1 MATNPILAALAG
13 VNTNALETP
22 YGLGLQGLAVAAP
35 KMFNP
40 YASTGQSLGV
50 ALGTGLTSALLAY
63 QARKQA
69 DEENM
74 AMQPLILQ
82 ALSAKNPEDVLKVT
96 SAPGGGKLRDFA
108 VQTYLSKLEKQQAQ
122 EAAAE
127 ERKADLA
134 KALLGSPYLNR
145 QEALTLAGISPEVT
159 PLPTTELG
167 ATAATK
173 LETPQVSSP
182 TERPIINYVSPEE
195 RANLSPYELK
205 QREAEVSDQKY
216 RAEQWDKAEERK
228 STKTKSDE
236 EFKAAQQEKTDTKII
251 NLRKDIDSDPI
262 TKAYIESK
270 TAFKAARQLAERD
283 SIPAT
288 IALKKIAERV
298 FNPGNQ
304 VTMQELGSY
313 NSIMPIFEKYPQLL
327 SSQLTGKSNL
337 SPEAR
342 QELVAAAEIFIDS
355 LGKSYNEKAKNQFD
369 YAASKGWTSN
379 LKDIAPVDLH
389 VSRSE
394 AIKGIQAIQQRLER
408 NKELIASG
416 KPGMSAATKSA
427 IEAEYASLK
436 GQL

>member
-1 MATNPILAALAG
+1 MAPNPILAALSG

-22 YGLGLQGLAVAAP
+22 YGMALQGLAVAAP
-35 KMFNP
+35 KLYNP

-50 ALGTGLTSALLAY
+50 TLGTGLVSALLAY
-63 QARKQA
+63 QAKRQA
-69 DEENM
+69 DDENM

-96 SAPGGGKLRDFA
+96 SAPGGSKLRDFA
-108 VQTYLSKLEKQQAQ
+108 LQTYLSKIEKQQAQ
-122 EAAAE
+122 ESAAE

-134 KALLGSPYLNR
+134 KALLGSPYLNK
-145 QEALTLAGISPEVT
+145 QEALSIAGITPSVT

-167 ATAATK
+167 TTAATK
-173 LETPQVSSP
+173 LEALQPSFP
-182 TERPIINYVSPEE
+182 TERPTIDYDSPAE
-195 RANLSPYELK
+195 RTNLSPYELK
-205 QREAEVSDQKY
+205 QRESEVSDQKY

-228 STKTKSDE
+228 AAKTQSDK
-236 EFKAAQQEKTDTKII
+236 EFKAGQGEKRDTKII
-251 NLRKDIDSDPI
+251 TLRKDIDSDPI
-262 TKAYIESK
+262 TKAYIESR

-355 LGKSYNEKAKNQFD
+355 LGKSYNDKVNNQFD
-369 YAASKGWTSN
+369 FANRQGFTSN
-379 LKDIAPVDLH
+379 IKDIAPVDLH
-389 VSRSE
+389 VPRSE
-394 AIKGIQAIQQRLER
+394 AIKGVQAIQQRLEK
-408 NKELIASG
+408 NKELTASG
-416 KPGMSAATKSA
+416 KPGMSATTKSA
-427 IEAEYASLK
+427 IEAEYARLK

>member
-74 AMQPLILQ
+74 AIQPLILQ

-96 SAPGGGKLRDFA
+96 SAPGGEKLRDFA
-108 VQTYLSKLEKQQAQ
+108 LQTYLSKLEKQQAK
-122 EAAAE
+122 ETAAE
-127 ERKADLA
+127 ERKSDLA
-134 KALLGSPYLNR
+134 KALLGSPYLNK

-195 RANLSPYELK
+195 RASLSPYELK

-228 STKTKSDE
+228 SAKTKSDE
-236 EFKAAQQEKTDTKII
+236 EFKAGQQEKTDTKII

-394 AIKGIQAIQQRLER
+394 AIKGVQAIQQRLER
-408 NKELIASG
+408 NKELTASG

-427 IEAEYASLK
+427 IEAEYARLK

>member
-96 SAPGGGKLRDFA
+96 SAPGGSKLRDFA
-108 VQTYLSKLEKQQAQ
+108 LQTYLSKLEKQQAQ
-122 EAAAE
+122 ETATE

-145 QEALTLAGISPEVT
+145 QEALSLAGISPEVT

-173 LETPQVSSP
+173 LEALQPSSP
-182 TERPIINYVSPEE
+182 TERPTINYVSPTE
-195 RANLSPYELK
+195 RTNLSPYELK

-228 STKTKSDE
+228 AAKTKSDE
-236 EFKAAQQEKTDTKII
+236 EFKAGQGEKRDTKII
-251 NLRKDIDSDPI
+251 TLRKDIDSDPI

-270 TAFKAARQLAERD
+270 AALKSARSLAQRD
-283 SIPAT
+283 SKVST
-288 IALKKIAERV
+288 IALKKIAERG

-304 VTMQELGSY
+304 VTMQELAAYQSV
-313 NSIMPIFEKYPQLL
+313 MPILDKYKTWITSTTTG
-327 SSQLTGKSNL
+327 SSDLT
-337 SPEAR
+337 PEAR
-342 QELVAAAEIFIDS
+342 QELVDAVNIVVDN
-355 LGKSYNEKAKNQFD
+355 LGSAYNEKTKNQFD
-369 YAASKGWTSN
+369 YANRQGFTSN
-379 LKDIAPVDLH
+379 IKDIAPVDLH
-389 VSRSE
+389 VPRSE
-394 AIKGIQAIQQRLER
+394 AIKGIQAIQQRLEK
-408 NKELIASG
+408 NKEFTASG
-416 KPGMSAATKSA
+416 KPGMSATTKSA
-427 IEAEYASLK
+427 IEAEYARLK

>member
-108 VQTYLSKLEKQQAQ
+108 LQTYLSKLEKQQAQ
-122 EAAAE
+122 EATAE

-134 KALLGSPYLNR
+134 KALLGSPYLNK
-145 QEALTLAGISPEVT
+145 QEALSLAGISPEVT

-195 RANLSPYELK
+195 RASLSPYELK

-228 STKTKSDE
+228 SAKTKSDE
-236 EFKAAQQEKTDTKII
+236 EFKAGQQEKTDTKII
-251 NLRKDIDSDPI
+251 ALRKDIDSDPI
-262 TKAYIESK
+262 TKAYLESR
-270 TAFKAARQLAERD
+270 AALKSARSLAQRD
-283 SIPAT
+283 SKIST
-288 IALKKIAERV
+288 IALKKIAERG

-304 VTMQELGSY
+304 VTMQELAAYQSV
-313 NSIMPIFEKYPQLL
+313 MPILDKYRTWITSTATG
-327 SSQLTGKSNL
+327 SSDLT
-337 SPEAR
+337 PEAR
-342 QELVAAAEIFIDS
+342 QELVDAVNIVVDN
-355 LGKSYNEKAKNQFD
+355 LGNAYNEKAKNQFD

-389 VSRSE
+389 VPRSE
-394 AIKGIQAIQQRLER
+394 AIKGVQAIQQRLER
-408 NKELIASG
+408 NKELTASG

-427 IEAEYASLK
+427 IEAEYARLK